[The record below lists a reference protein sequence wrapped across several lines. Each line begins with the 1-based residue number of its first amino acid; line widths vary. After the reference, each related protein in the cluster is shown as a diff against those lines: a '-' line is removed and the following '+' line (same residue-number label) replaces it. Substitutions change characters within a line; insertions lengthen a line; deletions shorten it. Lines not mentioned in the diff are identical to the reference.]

1 MTDAKAMSFTF
12 GYVALALTNVL
23 EVHGCRLVQIQA
35 AQTDIFLLLARFQD
49 ALVFI
54 QKGFKSRDD
63 RGELLSLIA
72 LQVLKVQGEA
82 IFDLVVLVEANLLQ

>member
-35 AQTDIFLLLARFQD
+35 AQTDIFLLLARF
-49 ALVFI
+49 
-54 QKGFKSRDD
+54 
-63 RGELLSLIA
+63 
-72 LQVLKVQGEA
+72 
-82 IFDLVVLVEANLLQ
+82 